1 MSRDHQSA
9 YDDVTTGRCERALVT
24 LLGDI
29 GPWSERIYLVGGLAP
44 RYIVGTLPGGV
55 ALHVGT
61 TDVDLVIGLA
71 LGDDSPETYRTL
83 ANNLKTSGFT
93 AEMSFRWKRSVE
105 GAAVTVEFLCET
117 DEVEPGKI
125 FKPRVDAG
133 SALGAFNVRGA
144 QLVTRDYLSR
154 EIEADRLD
162 GGGLSRV
169 AVRVANILSYTVLKI
184 LAFQDRHEN
193 KDAYDLVYCLL
204 NFGDG
209 PEDAG
214 RSASVSPIR
223 DEPQVHEAMRLL
235 GERFAAVTHD
245 GPVAYGAF
253 LAGLDDEEGAARLR
267 QEAVAVVREFL
278 RGLGGATS

>member
-44 RYIVGTLPGGV
+44 RYIVGTLPAG
-55 ALHVGT
+55 AAPHVGT

-83 ANNLKTSGFT
+83 ANNLKTSGFRG
-93 AEMSFRWKRSVE
+93 EMSFRWKRRVE
-105 GAAVTVEFLCET
+105 GVTVTVEFLCET
-117 DEVEPGKI
+117 DEVEPGRI
-125 FKPRVDAG
+125 FRPRADAG

-144 QLVTRDYLSR
+144 QLVTRDYLYR
-154 EIEADRLD
+154 TITAERLD

-169 AVRVANILSYTVLKI
+169 EVRVANILSYTVLKI

-214 RSASVSPIR
+214 LAGSRSLIR
-223 DEPQVHEAMRLL
+223 DEPQVRDALRML

-245 GPVAYGAF
+245 GPIAYGAF
-253 LAGLDDEEGAARLR
+253 LARPEDGDETARLR
-267 QEAVAVVREFL
+267 QEAIAVVRAFL
-278 RGLGGATS
+278 HGLDITSS